1 MAPNLPDLLGKGF
14 DRGLEA
20 AFTADSLTQLA
31 DAIDL
36 EALERGEAD
45 AMDFERM
52 GELVGQ
58 MTGRLVVK
66 QTVGRYTPGQFAEQT
81 VGYAVGGVIGRE
93 GGRLVLQVI
102 EDQRGDAVEVEIEVL
117 DEDRVDEDDEIR
129 DLGDEG
135 DVDDIDD
142 IDEFDDL
149 GGDGL
154 DGLDDEAGFDGDED
168 EPDE

>member
-1 MAPNLPDLLGKGF
+1 MAPNLPDVLGKRLGQ
-14 DRGLEA
+14 GMEA
-20 AFTADSLTQLA
+20 AFTADSLVQLT
-31 DAIDL
+31 DAVDF
-36 EALERGEAD
+36 EALERGEVD

-81 VGYAVGGVIGRE
+81 VGYAIGGVIGRE
-93 GGRLVLQVI
+93 GGRLVLQIV
-102 EDQRGDAVEVEIEVL
+102 EDQRGDAVEVDIEVL
-117 DEDRVDEDDEIR
+117 DEETVDEDEEIR

-135 DVDDIDD
+135 EVDD

-154 DGLDDEAGFDGDED
+154 DGLDGDDGGVDD
-168 EPDE
+168 PDE

>member
-1 MAPNLPDLLGKGF
+1 MAPNLPDLLGRGF

-36 EALERGEAD
+36 EALERGEPD

-81 VGYAVGGVIGRE
+81 VGYAVGGAIGRE

-117 DEDRVDEDDEIR
+117 DEETVEEDEEIR
-129 DLGDEG
+129 DLGEEG
-135 DVDDIDD
+135 DVDDL
-142 IDEFDDL
+142 DEFDDL

-154 DGLDDEAGFDGDED
+154 NGLDDDEAGFDGDED
-168 EPDE
+168 DSGT

>member
-1 MAPNLPDLLGKGF
+1 MAPKLPDLLGRGF

-20 AFTADSLTQLA
+20 AFTADSLAQLA
-31 DAIDL
+31 DAIDF
-36 EALERGEAD
+36 EALERGEVD

-81 VGYAVGGVIGRE
+81 VGYALGGAIGRE
-93 GGRLVLQVI
+93 GGRLVLQVV
-102 EDQRGDAVEVEIEVL
+102 EDQRGDPVEVDIEVI
-117 DEDRVDEDDEIR
+117 DEEAVDEDDDIR
-129 DLGDEG
+129 DLGDE
-135 DVDDIDD
+135 DDI
-142 IDEFDDL
+142 DDL

-154 DGLDDEAGFDGDED
+154 DGLDDGEAGFDDGNED
-168 EPDE
+168 EPEE

>member
-1 MAPNLPDLLGKGF
+1 MAPNLPNLLGRGF

-31 DAIDL
+31 DAVDF
-36 EALERGEAD
+36 EALERGEVD

-81 VGYAVGGVIGRE
+81 VGYAVGGAIGRE
-93 GGRLVLQVI
+93 GGRLVLQMV
-102 EDQRGDAVEVEIEVL
+102 EDQRGEAVEVDIEVL
-117 DEDRVDEDDEIR
+117 DEDRVEEDDDIR
-129 DLGDEG
+129 DLGDESG
-135 DVDDIDD
+135 

-154 DGLDDEAGFDGDED
+154 DGLDDDEAGFDDGSED

>member
-1 MAPNLPDLLGKGF
+1 MAPNLPDLLGRGF

-20 AFTADSLTQLA
+20 AFTVDSLTQLVEA
-31 DAIDL
+31 VDL
-36 EALERGEAD
+36 EALEQGDPD

-81 VGYAVGGVIGRE
+81 VGYAIGGAIGRE
-93 GGRLVLQVI
+93 GGRLVLQVV
-102 EDQRGDAVEVEIEVL
+102 EDQRGDPVEVDIDVLEEGEV
-117 DEDRVDEDDEIR
+117 EESDDIR
-129 DLGDEG
+129 DLSDGES
-135 DVDDIDD
+135 VDGLDK
-142 IDEFDDL
+142 FDDL

-154 DGLDDEAGFDGDED
+154 DDLDED
-168 EPDE
+168 EVGSDR

>member
-1 MAPNLPDLLGKGF
+1 MAPNLPDLLGRGF
-14 DRGLEA
+14 DRGMEA
-20 AFTADSLTQLA
+20 AFTADSITQLA
-31 DAIDL
+31 EAVDL
-36 EALERGEAD
+36 EALEQGDPE

-81 VGYAVGGVIGRE
+81 VGYAVGGAIGRE
-93 GGRLVLQVI
+93 GGRLVLQVV
-102 EDQRGDAVEVEIEVL
+102 ENQRGDPVEVDIEVL
-117 DEDRVDEDDEIR
+117 DEGEVEDDEDIR

-135 DVDDIDD
+135 EVDDIG
-142 IDEFDDL
+142 EL

-154 DGLDDEAGFDGDED
+154 DGLDEGDAGFDDEESD
-168 EPDE
+168 DPDE

>member
-1 MAPNLPDLLGKGF
+1 MAPNLPDALGNRLEQGM
-14 DRGLEA
+14 EA
-20 AFTADSLTQLA
+20 AFTADSLVQLT
-31 DAIDL
+31 DAIDF
-36 EALERGEAD
+36 EALERGEID

-81 VGYAVGGVIGRE
+81 VGYAIGGVIGRE
-93 GGRLVLQVI
+93 GGRLVLQIV
-102 EDQRGDAVEVEIEVL
+102 EDQRGDAVEVDIEVL
-117 DEDRVDEDDEIR
+117 DEESIEDDEDIR
-129 DLGDEG
+129 DLGDESE
-135 DVDDIDD
+135 VDD

-154 DGLDDEAGFDGDED
+154 DGLDGDD
-168 EPDE
+168 RDVDDPDE

>member
-1 MAPNLPDLLGKGF
+1 MAPKLPDLLGQGF

-20 AFTADSLTQLA
+20 AFTADSLAQLA
-31 DAIDL
+31 DAVDF
-36 EALERGEAD
+36 EALERGEVD

-81 VGYAVGGVIGRE
+81 VGYALGGAIGRE
-93 GGRLVLQVI
+93 GGRLVLQVV
-102 EDQRGDAVEVEIEVL
+102 EDQRGDPVEVDIEVI
-117 DEDRVDEDDEIR
+117 DEEAVDEDDDIR
-129 DLGDEG
+129 DLGDE
-135 DVDDIDD
+135 DDL
-142 IDEFDDL
+142 DDL

-154 DGLDDEAGFDGDED
+154 DGLDDGAESEGEDDGPD
-168 EPDE
+168 EPEE

>member
-1 MAPNLPDLLGKGF
+1 MAPNLPDLLGRGF

-20 AFTADSLTQLA
+20 AFTADSLTQLVE
-31 DAIDL
+31 AIDL
-36 EALERGEAD
+36 EALEQGDPD

-93 GGRLVLQVI
+93 GGRLVLQMV
-102 EDQRGDAVEVEIEVL
+102 EDQRGEAVEVEIEVL
-117 DEDRVDEDDEIR
+117 DEDRVEEDDDIH
-129 DLGDEG
+129 DLGDDG
-135 DVDDIDD
+135 ADD
-142 IDEFDDL
+142 IDEFDEL

-154 DGLDDEAGFDGDED
+154 DGLDDEAGFDEDADDE
-168 EPDE
+168 

>member
-1 MAPNLPDLLGKGF
+1 MAPNLPDLLGRGF

-20 AFTADSLTQLA
+20 AFTADSLTQLV
-31 DAIDL
+31 DAVDL
-36 EALERGEAD
+36 EALERGDPD

-93 GGRLVLQVI
+93 GGRLVLQMV
-102 EDQRGDAVEVEIEVL
+102 EDQRGEAVEVEIEVL
-117 DEDRVDEDDEIR
+117 DEDRVEEDDDIH
-129 DLGDEG
+129 DLGDDG
-135 DVDDIDD
+135 ADD
-142 IDEFDDL
+142 IDEFDEL

-154 DGLDDEAGFDGDED
+154 DGLDDEAGFDEDGEDADDE
-168 EPDE
+168 